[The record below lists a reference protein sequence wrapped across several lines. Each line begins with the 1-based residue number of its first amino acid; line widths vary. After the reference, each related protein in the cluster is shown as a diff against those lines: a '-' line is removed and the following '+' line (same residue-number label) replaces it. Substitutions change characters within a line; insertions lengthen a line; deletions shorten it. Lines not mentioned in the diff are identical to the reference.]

1 MFFILLGIILSIGVI
16 FIGEKQ
22 KWKDKIV
29 SVVMACVFVG
39 FFVAGLLIP
48 VAGVQENAEIIE
60 LSTLSDGKFYLN
72 EEADNHYIY
81 GTNSN
86 KTNGI
91 SGNVMIVEE
100 ASCTEPKLVIRT
112 RMPNIT
118 FWSFGFG
125 AHEVEYVFYVPTG
138 SVARNR

>member
-1 MFFILLGIILSIGVI
+1 MFFILFGIVLSVVVI
-16 FIGEKQ
+16 FLGENR
-22 KWKDKIV
+22 KWKDKTV
-29 SVVMACVFVG
+29 TAVVACAFICS
-39 FFVAGLLIP
+39 FAIGLLLP
-48 VAGVQENAEIIE
+48 VAGVQETAEIIE